1 MGPHGLFEPELLL
14 SIDEHETFMNEFE
27 LLWIETDIDLFIG
40 QTNVDLL
47 SFLY

>member
-1 MGPHGLFEPELLL
+1 MGPHGLFESELLL
-14 SIDEHETFMNEFE
+14 SIDEHETFMDEFQ

-47 SFLY
+47 CFFH